1 MTGNVSQGRTCEY
14 LITLYNPATLTSNNT
29 NTYDITVDV
38 EYVNSDTYLG
48 VYKYTIDTRNTELI
62 QEVGAGFVGAI
73 QTTVDIDSKVYVQM
87 YPNSTSSSAIF
98 NISSRKSNSDGK
110 ISGGKI
116 AGLIASAILVIVIL
130 VVINA
135 LCIYHRRSLKK

>member
-1 MTGNVSQGRTCEY
+1 MTGNVSQGRNCEY
-14 LITLYNPATLTSNNT
+14 VITLYNPISLTSTNI
-29 NTYDITVDV
+29 NTYEITVDV
-38 EYVNSDTYLG
+38 EYVDSDTYLG
-48 VYKYTIDTRNTELI
+48 VYKYTKDTRYTELI
-62 QEVGAGFVGAI
+62 REVVAGFTGSI
-73 QTTVDIDSKVYVQM
+73 QTTVDIHCKVFVQM

-98 NISSRKSNSDGK
+98 NISSRKINSDK

-135 LCIYHRRSLKK
+135 LCIYHRSALKK